1 MESQSDENDDYVPS
15 YNRPSKGN
23 RLKRSINARL
33 QRKRTKR
40 IRALIKQR
48 EDRKSEN
55 FLKSIYRKTR
65 TRLQY

>member
-1 MESQSDENDDYVPS
+1 MESQSDESDDYVPF
-15 YNRPSKGN
+15 YDRPSKGN

-55 FLKSIYRKTR
+55 LLKSIYRKTR

>member
-23 RLKRSINARL
+23 RPKRSINARL